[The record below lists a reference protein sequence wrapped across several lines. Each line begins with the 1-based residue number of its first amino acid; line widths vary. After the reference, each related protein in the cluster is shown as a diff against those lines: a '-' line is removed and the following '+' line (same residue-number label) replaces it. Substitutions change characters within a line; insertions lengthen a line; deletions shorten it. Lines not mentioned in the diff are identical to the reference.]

1 MFWVFFPLMTLSPK
15 TLFWVDQ
22 DGLCAVLES
31 AHISF
36 ATFFA
41 PYWQLLVLLSCQKE
55 EKNANQVLLTHMDIV
70 AFGGEQGQKV
80 GEYNHR
86 VKGEKPDLPFLG
98 ISAQERICVLQS

>member
-1 MFWVFFPLMTLSPK
+1 MTLSPK

-41 PYWQLLVLLSCQKE
+41 PYWQLLVLLPCQKE
-55 EKNANQVLLTHMDIV
+55 EKNANQILLTHMDIV

-80 GEYNHR
+80 GEYNRR
-86 VKGEKPDLPFLG
+86 VKGEKPDFPFLG
-98 ISAQERICVLQS
+98 LSAQERICVL